1 MGAMMSRLELCTT
14 GEGAVVWTRLWRG
27 DGNAE
32 SALAGRGIDPVTVR
46 ALLAEETRPR
56 AIHTGDGALVILRGV
71 NATAGTMLEDMVSVR
86 LWIDGSQV
94 ISVQLRKL
102 QAVDE
107 LADAVTEGRG
117 PTSPG
122 EFLNVLAD
130 TLTDRMQ
137 DAVDELDVALD
148 RLEETGTGA
157 PPPQLRTDIAR
168 IRPRIGMLRRFIAP
182 QRDALEVL
190 VVEPFEWQS
199 QLQERRLAETVD
211 RITRLVE
218 QLDEMHLRA
227 AVAQESLSGFVA
239 EKLNRTMVLLSVIAG
254 IFMPLGFVTGLLGMN
269 VAGIPF
275 AGSGWAFG
283 AVAAV
288 LIAFGGFEYW
298 LFRRLGLF

>member
-1 MGAMMSRLELCTT
+1 MMGSLELGSAAGTRV
-14 GEGAVVWTRLWRG
+14 AWTRIWRG

-32 SALAGRGIDPVTVR
+32 GRLAELGIDPVTAR
-46 ALLAEETRPR
+46 ALVAEETRPR

-71 NATAGTMLEDMVSVR
+71 NANGASGTQDMVSVR
-86 LWIDGSQV
+86 LWIDGGKV
-94 ISVQLRKL
+94 VSVQLRKL

-107 LADAVTEGRG
+107 LADEVAAGKGPEG
-117 PTSPG
+117 PG

-130 TLTDRMQ
+130 RLTDRMQ
-137 DAVDELDVALD
+137 DTVDHLDMALD
-148 RLEETGTGA
+148 RLEVTDAGA
-157 PPPQLRTDIAR
+157 PPPQLRAEIAR
-168 IRPRIGMLRRFIAP
+168 VRRRIGMLRRFIAP

-190 VVEPFEWQS
+190 VVEPFEWQNP
-199 QLQERRLAETVD
+199 LQERRLAETVD

-227 AVAQESLSGFVA
+227 AVAQESLSGYVA

-269 VAGIPF
+269 LAGIPY
-275 AGSGWAFG
+275 AESDWAFLT
-283 AVAAV
+283 VAAV
-288 LIAFGGFEYW
+288 LVAFGGFEYW